1 MTELIKRDNIYIA
14 QPPLFKIKKAASSST
29 SRTSASLSG

>member
-14 QPPLFKIKKAASSST
+14 QPPLFKIKKG
-29 SRTSASLSG
+29 RFEQYI